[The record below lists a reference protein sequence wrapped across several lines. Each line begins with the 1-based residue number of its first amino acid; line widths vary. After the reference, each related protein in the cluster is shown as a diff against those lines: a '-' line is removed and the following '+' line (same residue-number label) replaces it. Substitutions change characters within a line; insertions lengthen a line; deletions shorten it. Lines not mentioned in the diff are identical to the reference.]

1 MAETAETFAPL
12 ARSAFGVLG
21 YAFLADFTTDTH
33 SPIPKSAPKSPKVW
47 GYASLAAP
55 KILIEVWGYVISLA
69 VHLTHSYPEPR
80 TITPFRSWS
89 RGPPKTAKD
98 PEGPVRAPSVLWST

>member
-1 MAETAETFAPL
+1 MNGLLALGVWGYAFAPL

-55 KILIEVWGYVISLA
+55 KILIEVWGPRWEIHRVRS
-69 VHLTHSYPEPR
+69 SYTLDRFVTCVLKMHTESWIPGQV
-80 TITPFRSWS
+80 TAGSQVRS
-89 RGPPKTAKD
+89 
-98 PEGPVRAPSVLWST
+98 